1 MLNNDDTSTATT
13 ATTGGAPAPAL
24 TVEQK
29 LFEREKHIQ
38 YFKRL
43 LQMLPQ
49 QYSSHD
55 THRVIMGMYAIGG
68 LELLGVLDET
78 VSEANRK
85 DWIEWI
91 YAQQRIPSTTGEDS
105 DDHDALYGF
114 AGPFS
119 GLPFPENTGNQD
131 KHGCECGLHSTVYD
145 SGHITVTYAALM
157 ALVALGDDLSR
168 VAKEPILRT
177 LRRLQLPS
185 GAFIPTTTDYQPDMR
200 FVYCAAVISHILND
214 WSGINRDT
222 TLEFIRQCQSYDYG
236 FGQNS
241 HEESHGGSTYCAI
254 ASLGLMGGE
263 ALGDQ
268 RTMVRGE
275 NEDSAAF
282 EKRKARAGFI
292 DKEATRKW
300 LIMRQTTGFQGRIN
314 KPTDTCYSF
323 WVGGSLAILGSID
336 LVNENCDRG
345 YLMETQH
352 KVLGGFGKWANTF
365 PDAMHSYMG
374 LAGLSLIGEPGLR
387 PMDPLLNTSKRLQE
401 RLYTQSVFWKTSA

>member
-1 MLNNDDTSTATT
+1 MLNNEDVATETT
-13 ATTGGAPAPAL
+13 ATEGVAPAPAA
-24 TVEQK
+24 EQK
-29 LFEREKHIQ
+29 KFEREKHIQ
-38 YFKRL
+38 YFKRS

-49 QYSSHD
+49 PYSSMD

-78 VSEANRK
+78 LSEANRK

-91 YAQQRIPSTTGEDS
+91 YAQQRIPSTTGKDS

-114 AGPFS
+114 GGPFS
-119 GLPFPENTGNQD
+119 GLPFPENTGKQD
-131 KHGCECGLHSTVYD
+131 KHGCECGLHTTVND
-145 SGHITVTYAALM
+145 SGHITVTYAALL

-185 GAFIPTTTDYQPDMR
+185 GCFIPTTTDYQPDMR
-200 FVYCAAVISHILND
+200 FVYCAAAISHILND
-214 WSGINRDT
+214 WSGMNRDT
-222 TLEFIRQCQSYDYG
+222 ATDFIRKCQSYDYG
-236 FGQNS
+236 FGQNP
-241 HEESHGGSTYCAI
+241 HQESHGGIAYCAI
-254 ASLGLMGGE
+254 AALGLMGAE
-263 ALGDQ
+263 AMQDQ
-268 RTMVRGE
+268 RTMVQGAGE
-275 NEDSAAF
+275 ERSAF
-282 EKRKARAGFI
+282 EKRQAKAGFL

-323 WVGGSLAILGSID
+323 WVGGSLAIMGSID
-336 LVNENCDRG
+336 LIDKAWDRG

-352 KVLGGFGKWANTF
+352 KTLGGFGKWVDTF

-387 PMDPLLNTSKRLQE
+387 PMDPLLNASRRVQE
-401 RLYTQSVFWKTSA
+401 RLYTQSVFWRTSA